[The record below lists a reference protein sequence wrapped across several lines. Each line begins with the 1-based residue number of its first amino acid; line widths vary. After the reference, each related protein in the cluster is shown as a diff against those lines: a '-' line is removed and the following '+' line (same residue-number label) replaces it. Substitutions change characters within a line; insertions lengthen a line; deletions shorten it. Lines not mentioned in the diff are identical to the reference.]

1 MPELPPK
8 NPYECLVERQW
19 LRAQP
24 ISAQIELTF
33 RCNHLCSFCY
43 NVPLD
48 QEEMSTGE
56 VIAALDKIAELG
68 VLYLMLTG
76 GEPFCRRDFFEIA
89 RAARERGFAVRIYTN
104 GYLLAH
110 EGFADRVAAIPPF
123 DLEITLHGADAATHD
138 RMTGIRG
145 SFDRLMIGLEN
156 MRKRRIKVSLK
167 CPITRLNQHQ
177 LVGIRAIG
185 DRLGYRVTWDPQIVP
200 RDDGDLGPLEMA
212 SDPEVLRE
220 LYKEENRYVL
230 RYGEELEPKD
240 NERISTNCGTGRST
254 FTIDPYGNI
263 YPCVAWRRK
272 VANIREVDS
281 LKELWEGSPV
291 LNEVRK
297 VAEELPKTV
306 LARHEVGGFCTFCPG
321 VAEHETG
328 NPMTMYPSAAV
339 KATLKRDMYRE
350 IASRRSGPATTRND

>member
-1 MPELPPK
+1 
-8 NPYECLVERQW
+8 
-19 LRAQP
+19 
-24 ISAQIELTF
+24 
-33 RCNHLCSFCY
+33 
-43 NVPLD
+43 
-48 QEEMSTGE
+48 
-56 VIAALDKIAELG
+56 
-68 VLYLMLTG
+68 
-76 GEPFCRRDFFEIA
+76 
-89 RAARERGFAVRIYTN
+89 
-104 GYLLAH
+104 
-110 EGFADRVAAIPPF
+110 
-123 DLEITLHGADAATHD
+123 
-138 RMTGIRG
+138 
-145 SFDRLMIGLEN
+145 
-156 MRKRRIKVSLK
+156 
-167 CPITRLNQHQ
+167 